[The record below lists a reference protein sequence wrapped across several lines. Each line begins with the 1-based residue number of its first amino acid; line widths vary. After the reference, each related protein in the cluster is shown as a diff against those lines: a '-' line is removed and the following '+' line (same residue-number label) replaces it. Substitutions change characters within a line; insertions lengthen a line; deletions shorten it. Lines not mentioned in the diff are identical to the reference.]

1 MPVFHAPRSLLSMFM
16 TCPEWDVSS
25 PARVARVASHSYSA
39 APPPPGRCWPLLSW
53 PPLRPR
59 HPANAPRKVKIS
71 SNFSVSGHTAAVREQ
86 GRYIVTNIVTQ
97 FYIAPLTLT
106 NPMNYIDKWRKRI
119 KTKCQNIHGKALAG
133 LDIITRY
140 FQHVTMWWWTTVTD
154 WRMRTPEP
162 ALIHHHGFLFS
173 VQNFGLVSSIVR
185 PENSRTLSTH
195 LKSSSWPH
203 ILLIFQSFY
212 VK

>member
-1 MPVFHAPRSLLSMFM
+1 M

-25 PARVARVASHSYSA
+25 CTCRTCLLSLILRGAAPARPLLAAIVLTP
-39 APPPPGRCWPLLSW
+39 APPPARAPAHHGKSKLVQTFQCPGTRRQWGICCHKYRDTIL
-53 PPLRPR
+53 
-59 HPANAPRKVKIS
+59 HTS
-71 SNFSVSGHTAAVREQ
+71 SNFNQPNE
-86 GRYIVTNIVTQ
+86 
-97 FYIAPLTLT
+97 L
-106 NPMNYIDKWRKRI
+106 DKWRKRV
-119 KTKCQNIHGKALAG
+119 KTKCQNIHEKELAR

-154 WRMRTPEP
+154 WRTRTLEP
-162 ALIHHHGFLFS
+162 ALIHHLGFLFS